1 MTTFSP
7 KRVYIAGK
15 VTGLDINEYRNNFAK
30 AVEFAAEYFG
40 VETVNPILL
49 GGEEYTWQENM
60 KFCIAELMK
69 CDTVI
74 FIPGWETSN
83 GAKLEYTIAKS
94 LGYNLGEFDL
104 SLAGPEKFRDI
115 HEIS

>member
-1 MTTFSP
+1 MTKFSP

-15 VTGLDINEYRNNFAK
+15 VTGLDTNEYRNNFAK
-30 AVEFAAEYFG
+30 AVEFATEYFG

-60 KFCIAELMK
+60 KFCIAELLK

-74 FIPGWETSN
+74 FIPGWETSR
-83 GAKLEYTIAKS
+83 GAVLEYKIAKE
-94 LGYNLGEFDL
+94 LGYYLGEL
-104 SLAGPEKFRDI
+104 EISLTDNTYRDI
-115 HEIS
+115 NEI